1 MSLFPGAQTALAQR
15 YNCSIES
22 SQSALTDW
30 VVLLRAD
37 TLVMASSTFC
47 YFQVRRFWLT
57 RASNQRSM
65 HEWYHGLIFD
75 KARTHSSYHSTHPPR
90 NPSSVNLSKT

>member
-1 MSLFPGAQTALAQR
+1 MQQHARHRVTLDRSRAHQKFPVPLAQTALAQR

-47 YFQVRRFWLT
+47 YFQVSCH
-57 RASNQRSM
+57 A
-65 HEWYHGLIFD
+65 H
-75 KARTHSSYHSTHPPR
+75 
-90 NPSSVNLSKT
+90 